1 MIGFGKGQVGVRGGN
16 PFSLAARHFGA
27 RGLTLCRL
35 PLQSLRS
42 SLLEHSGMARPLGLH
57 IPHSSRQ
64 IPTEERARFLLEDAE
79 LDAELLRMTDAFT
92 DELFPFTNAE
102 AGRVVYGVSRLLC
115 DPERFSEDVLEPMA
129 AKGMGALYVKT
140 SDGRAL
146 RKTIEAQERHRLM
159 DLYYHPHHLRL
170 ESLVR
175 KTLESEGCCIVV
187 DCHSFANRPYPHEF
201 DQAPHRPDIC
211 IGTDSY
217 HTPHWLRDIALQSVQ
232 RHGRSVQV
240 NRPFAGALVPMAY
253 YAKEPRVLGIMIE
266 INRSLYMVESTGI
279 RIASWSRVANE
290 MTLLMEAIGQEW
302 EAHWNE
308 RGKP

>member
-1 MIGFGKGQVGVRGGN
+1 
-16 PFSLAARHFGA
+16 
-27 RGLTLCRL
+27 
-35 PLQSLRS
+35 
-42 SLLEHSGMARPLGLH
+42 MARPLVLH

-64 IPTEERARFLLEDAE
+64 IPAKERARFLLEDAE

-92 DELFPFTNAE
+92 EERFPSTNAE

-115 DPERFSEDVLEPMA
+115 DPERFREDVLEPMA

-146 RKTIEAQERHRLM
+146 RKPIEARERRRLM
-159 DLYYHPHHLRL
+159 DRYYHPHHLRL

-175 KTLESEGCCIVV
+175 KTLELEGCCIVV
-187 DCHSFANRPYPHEF
+187 DCHSFANRPYAHEF
-201 DQAPHRPDIC
+201 DQAPHQPDIC

-240 NRPFAGALVPMAY
+240 NRPFAGCFGPHGLFRQGTSGPGNHGRNQSESVHRGIDRDPDRFM
-253 YAKEPRVLGIMIE
+253 EPACKRDEVSDGG
-266 INRSLYMVESTGI
+266 NRAGMGSAPERRDRAFRFYDAVEAPG
-279 RIASWSRVANE
+279 E
-290 MTLLMEAIGQEW
+290 D
-302 EAHWNE
+302 
-308 RGKP
+308 

>member
-1 MIGFGKGQVGVRGGN
+1 
-16 PFSLAARHFGA
+16 
-27 RGLTLCRL
+27 
-35 PLQSLRS
+35 
-42 SLLEHSGMARPLGLH
+42 MARPLVLH

-64 IPTEERARFLLEDAE
+64 TPTEERARFLLEDAKV
-79 LDAELLRMTDAFT
+79 DAELLRMTYAFA
-92 DELFPFTNAE
+92 DELFPSTNAE

-115 DPERFSEDVLEPMA
+115 DPERFREDVLEPMA

-146 RKTIEAQERHRLM
+146 QKPIEARERRRLM

-170 ESLVR
+170 ESLLR
-175 KTLESEGCCIVV
+175 KTLELDGCCIVV
-187 DCHSFANRPYPHEF
+187 DCHSFANRPYAHEF

-232 RHGRSVQV
+232 SHGRSVQV

-253 YAKEPRVLGIMIE
+253 YAKEPRVLGIMVE

-279 RIASWSRVANE
+279 RIASWSQLASE
-290 MTLLMEAIGQEW
+290 MKFLMEEIARGW
-302 EAHWNE
+302 EARLKE
-308 RGKP
+308 GIGPSDFTML